1 MDIKVKQTKG
11 SKTSKCYFMN
21 HKCATVAVKEWEEEQ
36 WGQFTQV
43 QHRAGVDHG
52 LDVVQL
58 VGDVPQ
64 VGPVH
69 PRHHQPRYRDQ
80 ADAEPP
86 NFSVGGNISDGS

>member
-1 MDIKVKQTKG
+1 
-11 SKTSKCYFMN
+11 MN
-21 HKCATVAVKEWEEEQ
+21 LRVRSITITVYKWEEEQ
-36 WGQFTQV
+36 RGQLTEV
-43 QHRAGVDHG
+43 QPRAGVDHG

>member
-1 MDIKVKQTKG
+1 MQPCTD
-11 SKTSKCYFMN
+11 
-21 HKCATVAVKEWEEEQ
+21 
-36 WGQFTQV
+36 
-43 QHRAGVDHG
+43 VDHG

>member
-1 MDIKVKQTKG
+1 M
-11 SKTSKCYFMN
+11 
-21 HKCATVAVKEWEEEQ
+21 
-36 WGQFTQV
+36 
-43 QHRAGVDHG
+43 QHRGDVDHG

-58 VGDVPQ
+58 VCDVPQ